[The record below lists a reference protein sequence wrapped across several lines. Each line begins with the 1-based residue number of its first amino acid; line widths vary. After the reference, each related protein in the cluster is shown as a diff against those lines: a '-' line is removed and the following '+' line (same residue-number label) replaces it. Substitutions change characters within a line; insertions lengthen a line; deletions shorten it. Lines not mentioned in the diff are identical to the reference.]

1 MNQSSA
7 APIEAVRASFAQE
20 QLWFLDQLSSGG
32 SAYNIMLSWGLTGEV
47 RADLLRE
54 SIAAVVARHDALR
67 MTFHDGNGTP
77 RVVAAEADS
86 VHVGLPVID
95 LRSLD
100 PTSRQQWLSD
110 EVNRRQNQRFNLTVG
125 PLFFFELIQLTEDEF
140 FFLECF
146 HHSILDGWSSSIVND
161 DLSRFYNAVVEGK
174 QMLPQ
179 SSDPTYIDF
188 ITNQRARLTPNV
200 LAEEL
205 SFWTERLKGLAPLQ
219 LPTERSRALSAASN
233 DAVAQPGDTFVRA
246 MDRTAYT
253 AVKKSAAEGGTS
265 TLAVIGAAL
274 SVVLS
279 RYSTSTDIPI
289 GIPMLGRI
297 DAEWE
302 GVVGMFINMTV
313 LRSHPNP
320 ELTFAELREQVMESL
335 FELMDH
341 QEAPFSMVV
350 EQVAPARAANQNPLF
365 QVSLQVLDAS
375 SAGQTLTLTGVD
387 VEFIPPRSDTSR
399 FDVSLNLFDSGED
412 IQVSAE
418 YSTHLFDEWRIM
430 GLLGHL
436 EEVIRQGATN
446 PTMRLSSLAMVPTDE
461 ATELVAAGRGPRTSR
476 INLDAALPDARDLPL
491 AVVDAQ
497 GNLTPRGIPG
507 EVVLGLSPWTDE
519 VADQIATTG
528 SVTCV
533 PTRPTGLHA
542 VWGRDMDLQPV
553 TSGEPPHTAA
563 VARTGPSEPESGI
576 DSRAPRDSAVQED
589 VAQAFTDVLEVTH
602 LGPDDNFFDAGGSSL
617 RAMRVI
623 SRVNKKLGIKLSVRT
638 MYADP
643 TIRAVAAAATE
654 ALNASDRTASSVQ

>member
-219 LPTERSRALSAASN
+219 LPTERSRALAAASN

-253 AVKKSAAEGGTS
+253 AVKKSA
-265 TLAVIGAAL
+265 
-274 SVVLS
+274 
-279 RYSTSTDIPI
+279 
-289 GIPMLGRI
+289 
-297 DAEWE
+297 
-302 GVVGMFINMTV
+302 
-313 LRSHPNP
+313 LR
-320 ELTFAELREQVMESL
+320 A
-335 FELMDH
+335 
-341 QEAPFSMVV
+341 
-350 EQVAPARAANQNPLF
+350 
-365 QVSLQVLDAS
+365 
-375 SAGQTLTLTGVD
+375 
-387 VEFIPPRSDTSR
+387 
-399 FDVSLNLFDSGED
+399 
-412 IQVSAE
+412 
-418 YSTHLFDEWRIM
+418 
-430 GLLGHL
+430 
-436 EEVIRQGATN
+436 
-446 PTMRLSSLAMVPTDE
+446 
-461 ATELVAAGRGPRTSR
+461 
-476 INLDAALPDARDLPL
+476 
-491 AVVDAQ
+491 
-497 GNLTPRGIPG
+497 
-507 EVVLGLSPWTDE
+507 
-519 VADQIATTG
+519 
-528 SVTCV
+528 
-533 PTRPTGLHA
+533 
-542 VWGRDMDLQPV
+542 
-553 TSGEPPHTAA
+553 EPPHL
-563 VARTGPSEPESGI
+563 P
-576 DSRAPRDSAVQED
+576 
-589 VAQAFTDVLEVTH
+589 
-602 LGPDDNFFDAGGSSL
+602 
-617 RAMRVI
+617 
-623 SRVNKKLGIKLSVRT
+623 
-638 MYADP
+638 
-643 TIRAVAAAATE
+643 
-654 ALNASDRTASSVQ
+654 